1 MRALAA
7 AGGPAHGHF
16 CGQRPHGGGR
26 LQAAHEL
33 GLPEAL
39 SVVGFDD
46 TRAAGAYPAL
56 TTVARAC
63 REMGR
68 AAMRLLAAQLGGE
81 KPTAPTTQ
89 IEAPTRLIIRQS
101 TAPPRTAERS

>member
-1 MRALAA
+1 MRLLRLADPPTAIFA
-7 AGGPAHGHF
+7 ANDPMAVGV
-16 CGQRPHGGGR
+16 